1 MDKQLAGLID
11 EFFRRRQSLYRKH
24 TPGVPLVLGVVAAR
38 VRTPTRRGFN
48 ATAWELFPNG
58 TTYEGLNY
66 LLDAGFR
73 GASQLSAWFMGVIDQ
88 SGYSAVSPSDT
99 AASHA
104 GWSELTGYSQTT
116 RQAWSPGAAATGQL
130 QVTSALSVTMT
141 AARQVRGVFLASSST
156 KGGTAGKLYATAVL
170 PAYLDVANGAT
181 FDWTYAVR
189 ITPSS

>member
-24 TPGVPLVLGVVAAR
+24 TPGGSASGPGPRRRPGRAG
-38 VRTPTRRGFN
+38 RRGFN